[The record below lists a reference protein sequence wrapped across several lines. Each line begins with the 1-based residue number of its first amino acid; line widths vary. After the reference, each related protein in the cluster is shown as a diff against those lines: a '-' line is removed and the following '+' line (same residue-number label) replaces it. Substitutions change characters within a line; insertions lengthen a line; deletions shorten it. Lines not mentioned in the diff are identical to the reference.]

1 MDPRGSGLAG
11 GLRLKALTSF
21 QGFCGAAA
29 SIEHGQVVMG
39 THNLISIMSSPIC
52 CIKRDSATKEPVSYS
67 FDASKLTVTEARKL
81 NKGKFSNVR
90 YDGGALYMETPELH
104 APISVSSFE
113 DEGKKSLFVSCRGHE
128 EREDVRMFVEA
139 LNSVQDK
146 IIDQV
151 ASLKLLGDKVTRD
164 MTAGLMSPL
173 IKVSD
178 TYPPA
183 FRVNLPYRDGK
194 AGFDAFT
201 KTGRKI
207 EPLDLDEVDVRG
219 AKVKVIFTLTS
230 VWVVNKNWGVTAKAT
245 QVLIKPAFSAPAAG
259 VSCFTD
265 EVMGDSDEDGDG
277 VADRAESEDGGM

>member
-1 MDPRGSGLAG
+1 
-11 GLRLKALTSF
+11 
-21 QGFCGAAA
+21 
-29 SIEHGQVVMG
+29 
-39 THNLISIMSSPIC
+39 MSSSIC
-52 CIKRDSATKEPVSYS
+52 SIKRDSATKEPVSYT
-67 FDASKLTVTEARKL
+67 FDATKLTVTEARKL

-90 YDGGALYMETPELH
+90 YSGGALYMETPELH
-104 APISVSSFE
+104 APTSVSSFE

-128 EREDVRMFVEA
+128 EQEDVRMFVEA
-139 LNSVQDK
+139 LNAVQDK

-151 ASLKLLGDKVTRD
+151 ADLKLLGDKVTRD
-164 MTAGLMSPL
+164 MAAGLMSPL

-183 FRVNLPYRDGK
+183 FRVGLPYRDGK

-201 KTGRKI
+201 KSGRKI
-207 EPLDLDEVDVRG
+207 EPVDLDDIDVRG

-265 EVMGDSDEDGDG
+265 EAMGDSDEDDQ
-277 VADRAESEDGGM
+277 VAADRAESEDGGD